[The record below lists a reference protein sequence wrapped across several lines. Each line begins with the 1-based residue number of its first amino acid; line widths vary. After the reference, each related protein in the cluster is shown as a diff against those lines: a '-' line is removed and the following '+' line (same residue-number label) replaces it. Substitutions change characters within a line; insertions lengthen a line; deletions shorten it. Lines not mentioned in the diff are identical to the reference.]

1 MILDDDP
8 TGTQTCHNITVL
20 TVWDVFTLATE
31 FTHSK
36 SAGGFFILTNSRALH
51 TDDARTL
58 IRTICTNLAAA
69 ATQAGADFEVV
80 LRSDSTL
87 RGHFPAEPEVVDE
100 VLGRS
105 NLWILAPFFFQG
117 GRWTIDD
124 VHYVKEGEE
133 LVPVAETPFAKDATF
148 GFGKSDL
155 KEWVVEKTKGR
166 IKREEVGS
174 IGIGDLRREGGDEYV
189 TQLLLKYVSQ
199 GLKVVVLNAAAEG
212 DMDVS
217 VLGIMGVAAGFGKR
231 FVFRTGAAFVSTRLG
246 IDSIPPLTAEQLGID
261 RAKNAMG
268 GLIVAGSYVPK
279 TTAQLQRLIDRRGD
293 KLQTVTLQVKD
304 LLVSSGHAAQ
314 VIETAIAEAEQQL
327 EAGEDVLVMTSRDLI
342 KGRDERESLQI
353 GSTVAAAVR
362 KFVKGLRVRP
372 RYVIGKGGITSS
384 DLATDWLKMKRATIV
399 GQAAA
404 GVPIWKCEEEE
415 PSKPDLLVIWPGNVG
430 GEDTLC
436 DVVEKWYG

>member
-1 MILDDDP
+1 M
-8 TGTQTCHNITVL
+8 
-20 TVWDVFTLATE
+20 
-31 FTHSK
+31 
-36 SAGGFFILTNSRALH
+36 
-51 TDDARTL
+51 
-58 IRTICTNLAAA
+58 
-69 ATQAGADFEVV
+69 
-80 LRSDSTL
+80 
-87 RGHFPAEPEVVDE
+87 DE
-100 VLGRS
+100 VLGQS
-105 NLWILAPFFFQG
+105 DLWILAPFFFQG

-155 KEWVVEKTKGR
+155 KEWVVEKAKGG

-189 TQLLLKYVSQ
+189 TQLLLKYVGQ
-199 GLKVVVLNAAAEG
+199 GLKVVVLNAAAEE

-217 VLGIMGVAAGFGKR
+217 VLGIMGAAAGFGKR

-314 VIETAIAEAEQQL
+314 VIETAIAEAEQHL

-342 KGRDERESLQI
+342 KGRDQRESLQI
-353 GSTVAAAVR
+353 CSTVAAAVR
-362 KFVKGLRVRP
+362 KFVSGLRVRP